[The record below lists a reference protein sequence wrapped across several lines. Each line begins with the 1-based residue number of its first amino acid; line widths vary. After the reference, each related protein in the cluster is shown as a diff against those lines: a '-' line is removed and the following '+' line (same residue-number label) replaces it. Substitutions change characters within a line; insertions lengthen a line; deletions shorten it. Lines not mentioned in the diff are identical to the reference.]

1 MEAGKFVG
9 RITGNKKSPHCN
21 SRTPVRLSVRVKDG
35 NMLEVGIRRKKA
47 LNLY

>member
-9 RITGNKKSPHCN
+9 RITGNKKSSHCN
-21 SRTPVRLSVRVKDG
+21 GRTPVRLPVRVKDG
-35 NMLEVGIRRKKA
+35 NMLELGNRRQKV